1 MIIFCVLEY
10 YGGNM
15 EIESK
20 FLVLGETDIQELETL
35 SQLGEY
41 SISKAAAATTE
52 RDRTRRT
59 VVDHQESGWV

>member
-1 MIIFCVLEY
+1 
-10 YGGNM
+10 M